1 MSKRSADND
10 NLPQG
15 KRRLT
20 EFNPEWGSDFP
31 FVLYTEDASGGM
43 FCSAVVLLRR
53 SSKEALCKL
62 FAKSRVHKTLLCLAH
77 LSVCIGADLARNCP
91 YNNTHITLH

>member
-20 EFNPEWGSDFP
+20 EFNSEWGSDFP
-31 FVLYTEDASGGM
+31 FVLYTEDASGAGGM

-53 SSKEALCKL
+53 SSKKALCKL
-62 FAKSRVHKTLLCLAH
+62 FANPECTK
-77 LSVCIGADLARNCP
+77 NCFDWR
-91 YNNTHITLH
+91 T